1 MFIWLCQVFVS
12 VQRSLILQRWGSFLV
27 GGMQDLLPWP
37 GIDWSSAP
45 CIGSIVLAT
54 GPPGKPLISFYIM
67 IDLQYCV
74 SFKYTAKWFIF
85 TYIHFVFRFFSH
97 IGYYRIL
104 SRVPWAIPRSL
115 LITYFMYSRFEY
127 GVTVNTYLFAVLV
140 LAVLSLRCAVWAS
153 L

>member
-1 MFIWLCQVFVS
+1 MIQLY
-12 VQRSLILQRWGSFLV
+12 IYPSF
-27 GGMQDLLPWP
+27 
-37 GIDWSSAP
+37 
-45 CIGSIVLAT
+45 
-54 GPPGKPLISFYIM
+54 
-67 IDLQYCV
+67 
-74 SFKYTAKWFIF
+74 
-85 TYIHFVFRFFSH
+85 FRFFSH